1 MKPELILFYSFA
13 ALAVIPAL
21 AILITSKV
29 IYAAYLL
36 LISLLGVAALYV
48 FAGADFL
55 AVAQIMI
62 YIGGVIV
69 LLVFGIMLT
78 AKTKE
83 SNTLTVT
90 SKNTTVG
97 LLLALSV
104 FTILVFAFLSNN
116 FSEENAKAINRK
128 STISLVGKSLM
139 TDYAFPFEAVG
150 LLILIALI
158 GAVYIAGRQLIKNS
172 NGK

>member
-1 MKPELILFYSFA
+1 MKPELLLFYCFA
-13 ALAVIPAL
+13 ALAVVPAI
-21 AILITSKV
+21 AILITNKV

-36 LISLLGVAALYV
+36 LVSLLGVAALYV

-55 AVAQIMI
+55 AVAQVMI

-83 SNTLTVT
+83 SATLEVG
-90 SKNTTVG
+90 SKNSTVG
-97 LLLALSV
+97 LLIALAVFSV
-104 FTILVFAFLSNN
+104 LVLAFLSNC
-116 FSEENAKAINRK
+116 FKQATIGADRK
-128 STISLVGKSLM
+128 STLSIVGKSLM
-139 TDYAFPFEAVG
+139 TDYAFPFEAAG

-158 GAVYIAGRQLIKNS
+158 GAVYIAGRQLSK
-172 NGK
+172 K

>member
-13 ALAVIPAL
+13 ALAVIPAV

-36 LISLLGVAALYV
+36 LVSLLGVAALYV

-69 LLVFGIMLT
+69 LLIFGIMLT
-78 AKTKE
+78 SKTKE
-83 SNTLTVT
+83 NNALTVT
-90 SKNTTVG
+90 SKNTTLG
-97 LLLALSV
+97 LLISLSV
-104 FTILVFAFLSNN
+104 FTILVFSFLSNN
-116 FSEENAKAINRK
+116 FSEVNTETTNHK
-128 STISLVGKSLM
+128 STLSFVGKNLM

-158 GAVYIAGRQLIKNS
+158 GAVYVAGRQLAKDS